1 MTGTEPAPS
10 PRGTM
15 DDHTLHLLSYPK
27 PTSTTCVTR
36 LRTLFRLYVKPVA
49 CTASEGLVDKLP
61 PELIAHIL
69 IVGVLDAGDLARCA
83 AVCRAFART
92 VRDPANDV
100 ALWKIACDRRWAQ
113 MALNPAECY
122 RDELAGLSYKMRY
135 RWAEADGQRRRG
147 AVEDL
152 LRVEVR
158 RPPWATSVPRLT
170 SPDLACSPPDLPAG
184 VGRQVHSP
192 CALPNRQL
200 PVPLRAH
207 AARQAV
213 CVPQPDVWARAP
225 LVPAGAGAACDIRA
239 GRRYPRGQ
247 DGAPRRLGLG
257 VAERAVGGLVRP
269 ALCGAALRP
278 DDRPG
283 VSPRPAGRASSR
295 EEPLKRRFATSY
307 HAAAM

>member
-1 MTGTEPAPS
+1 MPLSVRCCYISVKLYVCLCTYMTGTEPAPS

-158 RPPWATSVPRLT
+158 RPLWATSVPAARLI
-170 SPDLACSPPDLPAG
+170 SL
-184 VGRQVHSP
+184 
-192 CALPNRQL
+192 ALPRS
-200 PVPLRAH
+200 PR
-207 AARQAV
+207 RRGTSSSFAV
-213 CVPQPDVWARAP
+213 RPTESTTSRT
-225 LVPAGAGAACDIRA
+225 AACTRRA
-239 GRRYPRGQ
+239 AGSLCT
-247 DGAPRRLGLG
+247 AARRLGTSS
-257 VAERAVGGLVRP
+257 ARTSWRRRGLRHT
-269 ALCGAALRP
+269 CRST
-278 DDRPG
+278 
-283 VSPRPAGRASSR
+283 VSPRSRWCAAPTGVGSCGTRCGWPRPSGTVRCRAS
-295 EEPLKRRFATSY
+295 T
-307 HAAAM
+307 